1 MATKAIGSG
10 SSKLS
15 AAFALLLLLLLLL
28 LSLWTPGAGA
38 TNPKANE
45 YKSADCTGDKNFSH
59 AANGLTWVTM
69 DDSSHCVYLA
79 SQDWEHRTWQA
90 YSEKTANGGLCW
102 GDVLGNL
109 GPDEHNLDSTY
120 DQRIRCV
127 LNCATNSGASRYD
140 LCRRVGDYIPAER
153 ANDRGSPW

>member
-1 MATKAIGSG
+1 MAPTTFGSNQI
-10 SSKLS
+10 
-15 AAFALLLLLLLLL
+15 AALALLL
-28 LSLWTPGAGA
+28 LSLTAGVSA

-45 YKSADCTGDKNFSH
+45 YKSADCSGDKNFSH

-79 SQDWEHRTWQA
+79 NQDWSHRTWQA
-90 YSEKTANGGLCW
+90 YSDKTSNGGLCW

-109 GPDEHNLDSTY
+109 DGEEHNLDTTY
-120 DQRIRCV
+120 SKRIKCL

-140 LCRRVGDYIPAER
+140 MCRPVGSYIKKENA
-153 ANDRGSPW
+153 AYRGSPW